1 LTVTFGFFVD
11 LMLVIALGSLLLGT
25 FFLIR
30 RMLSFFYKKKDSLT
44 QKHVE

>member
-1 LTVTFGFFVD
+1 LTITFGFFVD
-11 LMLVIALGSLLLGT
+11 LMLLIALSSLLLGT

-30 RMLSFFYKKKDSLT
+30 GILSFFYKKKDSLS